1 MPRKKQTNR
10 GKYARHPEPS
20 ADEAALQTPQ
30 SRLLCSKDDAEQ
42 RQLITAAVESL
53 YPFSPHEKQVDCVQR
68 LLYRKEDLILV
79 ARTSF
84 GKSLIMQILP
94 CLVPN
99 SVIIV
104 ILPLL
109 ALGLE
114 QAESIQK
121 RLSKEIGANP
131 IFVNAKNISQ
141 DLLMHIKAGVY
152 THTLIS
158 PELLTGRQFRHI
170 LRDPQFRNMVKW
182 VVIDELH
189 LVSVW
194 GNFEN
199 LMHYWRLFTIL
210 LDINPGL
217 VAPRRLMR
225 RHGVEF
231 DSLLDSENAHILSV
245 HQLIVPMLP

>member
-20 ADEAALQTPQ
+20 ADEAALQTLQ

-53 YPFSPHEKQVDCVQR
+53 HPFSPHEKQVDCVQR
-68 LLYRKEDLILV
+68 LLHRKEDLILV

-121 RLSKEIGANP
+121 RLSKEMGANP

-152 THTLIS
+152 THILIS
-158 PELLTGRQFRHI
+158 WYASTSTVTFSMSIKSSLANSTLKAFECT
-170 LRDPQFRNMVKW
+170 
-182 VVIDELH
+182 
-189 LVSVW
+189 SV
-194 GNFEN
+194 ECP
-199 LMHYWRLFTIL
+199 L
-210 LDINPGL
+210 
-217 VAPRRLMR
+217 
-225 RHGVEF
+225 
-231 DSLLDSENAHILSV
+231 
-245 HQLIVPMLP
+245 